1 MICNTWFINGTYQ
14 LGFFSGPSFKSSL
27 LSGVFNLK
35 IKFQRVSFL
44 TKVKLD
50 SKLTVLKKVLEWQFL
65 NLGRVFEELAESSK
79 KVFKIGNLHNSFFS
93 WQIEW
98 IMIESLLWSGYPK
111 RYLAY
116 GLGPFALRSEPHQN
130 FYYLPK

>member
-35 IKFQRVSFL
+35 KISKGLFL

-79 KVFKIGNLHNSFFS
+79 KIFKIGNLHNSLLFTF
-93 WQIEW
+93 IANG
-98 IMIESLLWSGYPK
+98 MIESLLWSGYPK